1 MHFVIGMI
9 LTGLGVWGIIAWWS
23 VFGFV
28 MRGVIPFVLLF
39 FGLIA
44 IIASCRRPEEE
55 HADAPVPHPEP
66 DDDLL
71 DAESGDLFA
80 RGAGASTRMS

>member
-1 MHFVIGMI
+1 MHFVVGMI

-39 FGLIA
+39 LGLIA
-44 IIASCRRPEEE
+44 IIASCRRPAEEG
-55 HADAPVPHPEP
+55 ADEALPQPEP

-71 DAESGDLFA
+71 DPDSGDMFA
-80 RGAGASTRMS
+80 RRTGASTRVS